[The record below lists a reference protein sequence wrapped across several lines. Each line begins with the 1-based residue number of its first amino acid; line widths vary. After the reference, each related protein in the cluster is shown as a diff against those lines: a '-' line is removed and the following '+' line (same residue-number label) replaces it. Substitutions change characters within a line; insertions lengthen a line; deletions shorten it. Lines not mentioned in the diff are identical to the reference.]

1 LVARF
6 GGVTAFSRA
15 PAEGVWSDNGRK
27 IRDEIILIE
36 VMVEAIDVA
45 WWRQFRAELEEKLR
59 QQAIVVR
66 TFSITQL

>member
-27 IRDEIILIE
+27 CRDEIILVE
-36 VMVEAIDVA
+36 VMAEAIDVA